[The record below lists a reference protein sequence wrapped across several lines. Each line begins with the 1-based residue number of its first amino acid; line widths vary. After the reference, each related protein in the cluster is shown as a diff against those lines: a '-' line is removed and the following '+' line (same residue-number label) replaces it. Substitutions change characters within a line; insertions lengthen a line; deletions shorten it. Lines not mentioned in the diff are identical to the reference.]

1 MFKNIEELIEDSKNY
16 SSVTELMIAIEMEQT
31 GRNREQIWE
40 MMEHNL
46 ETMLDSVKKG
56 LAGKKITYRSY
67 WWRCKVDG

>member
-46 ETMLDSVKKG
+46 ETMLDSVKKDW
-56 LAGKKITYRSY
+56 LGKNH
-67 WWRCKVDG
+67 

>member
-16 SSVTELMIAIEMEQT
+16 SSVIELMIAIEMEQT

-46 ETMLDSVKKG
+46 ETMLDSVKRG
-56 LAGKKITYRSY
+56 LLVKNHLQVLLVAMQN
-67 WWRCKVDG
+67 

>member
-16 SSVTELMIAIEMEQT
+16 SSVIELMIAIEMEQT

-46 ETMLDSVKKG
+46 ETMLDSS
-56 LAGKKITYRSY
+56 I
-67 WWRCKVDG
+67 

>member
-40 MMEHNL
+40 
-46 ETMLDSVKKG
+46 
-56 LAGKKITYRSY
+56 
-67 WWRCKVDG
+67 

>member
-46 ETMLDSVKKG
+46 ETMLDSVKKDWLG
-56 LAGKKITYRSY
+56 KITDRFD
-67 WWRCKVDG
+67 WW

>member
-46 ETMLDSVKKG
+46 ETMLDSVKRG
-56 LAGKKITYRSY
+56 LLVKNHLQVLLVAMQN
-67 WWRCKVDG
+67 

>member
-16 SSVTELMIAIEMEQT
+16 SSVIELMIAIEMEQT

-46 ETMLDSVKKG
+46 ETMLDSVKRG
-56 LAGKKITYRSY
+56 LLVKITYRSY
-67 WWRCKVDG
+67 WWRCKIDG